1 LKKSVVRFV
10 HPTRLIL
17 KSTTNQNMKFKNY
30 LSAAVIV
37 AVLSF
42 CLSLKAQ
49 TMPRKSSSP
58 SPSPTATA
66 SAAASPAKQAS
77 RPIPFH
83 GMVSAVDQKAKTFTI
98 AGKQTSRVFK
108 ITDKTNVT
116 KGGNAAS
123 MTDIVDNEEVS
134 GSYWKHADGSLEA
147 KIVKLGPTEKGKTS
161 AASPTPSASPKP

>member
-1 LKKSVVRFV
+1 
-10 HPTRLIL
+10 
-17 KSTTNQNMKFKNY
+17 MKHKNY
-30 LSAAVIV
+30 LSMAIAVAI
-37 AVLSF
+37 LPL
-42 CLSLKAQ
+42 CLSVTAQ
-49 TMPRKSSSP
+49 TMPRKSSSA

-77 RPIPFH
+77 RPIPYH

-108 ITDKTNVT
+108 VTDKTAVT

-134 GSYWKHADGSLEA
+134 GSYWKHADGTLEA
-147 KIVKLGPTEKGKTS
+147 KIVKLGPTEKAKTS
-161 AASPTPSASPKP
+161 AVSPTPSVKPSASPKP